1 MFYKHAIIFLRDST
15 LSLKYEYVLCTKW
28 TRWGWR
34 QEQEISGNTLC
45 CTLYCIAFDHY
56 SIQNKDI
63 HQHKHSL
70 LSILIIHEDFY
81 NTILFSSKW
90 RWCIFPYTAYIIR
103 NSFLWNSNCVNFL
116 LSMHIFFSL
125 NPWSTSTKKM
135 QMVFFSFFLCSIC
148 KWSFAFWWFSKC
160 KTSKCS
166 CTFDYIVVFY
176 MNKI

>member
-15 LSLKYEYVLCTKW
+15 LSLKYEYVLCTEW

-34 QEQEISGNTLC
+34 QQQEISGNTLC

-90 RWCIFPYTAYIIR
+90 RWCILPYTAYIIR

-116 LSMHIFFSL
+116 LNMHIFFLLKSMKHFDE
-125 NPWSTSTKKM
+125 KK
-135 QMVFFSFFLCSIC
+135 C
-148 KWSFAFWWFSKC
+148 KWFFFHSFYVAFANDPFC
-160 KTSKCS
+160 LLMI
-166 CTFDYIVVFY
+166 F
-176 MNKI
+176 